1 MRALLAFTGSRG
13 DAQPGILLARALIAR
28 GHEVTLAL
36 APNLVGFATG
46 HGVPA
51 VPFGCDSAAL
61 LRAQRADSRFGSRD
75 PRARWRALLD
85 LQRRGVPESMA
96 DLRELVPGHD
106 VVVAGMA
113 GEEAAAVV
121 AREAGVPLASVHFF
135 PIQPNSVVP
144 VVPARWAERVPGA
157 VHRWGWSVLARA
169 RAAALAP
176 VLPAGEPTARV
187 RFQVP
192 PADESAARVR
202 IQAYD
207 PALFPG
213 LRDEL
218 PGPFTGFPVD
228 VDGFLAA
235 ATDFAQSGGVSGE
248 PADFGA
254 DGDFGS
260 PDNRSGASSPG
271 MRVRPI
277 RRVEETTSATSQPH
291 AATNLRQW
299 LAAGSAPIYVG
310 FGSMDVGDPAEF
322 VAMIRAVCAR
332 RGRRLLLASG
342 WAAITPGIDA
352 EVAVVDHVDH
362 AEVLPRCVA
371 AVHHGG
377 AGTTAAALRAGV
389 PQVICSVQA
398 DQPYWGQALQRL
410 GLAATVP
417 AAALTGS
424 RLDTLLDRI
433 STSEVRRRAAAY
445 AAGFTTDGVER
456 AADAVETL
464 APVTPE
470 LIDAAG
476 RLP

>member
-28 GHEVTLAL
+28 GHRVTLAL
-36 APNLVGFATG
+36 APNLVGFATE

-51 VPFGCDSAAL
+51 VGFGCDSAAL
-61 LRAQRADSRFGSRD
+61 LRAQRTDARFGARN
-75 PRARWRALLD
+75 PWARVRAVLD
-85 LQRRGVPESMA
+85 LQRRGVPEMVA
-96 DLRELVPGHD
+96 DLRELVPGHE

-121 AREAGVPLASVHFF
+121 AREAGVPFAAMHFF
-135 PIQPNSVVP
+135 PIQATTVVP
-144 VVPARWAERVPGA
+144 VVPARWAERIPGV

-176 VLPAGEPTARV
+176 VLPAGEPPV
-187 RFQVP
+187 
-192 PADESAARVR
+192 RVR

-228 VDGFLAA
+228 VDGVLTTPPTADHRCDDLRIDGPHGSAEGSLPSTETIRAA
-235 ATDFAQSGGVSGE
+235 
-248 PADFGA
+248 
-254 DGDFGS
+254 GDS
-260 PDNRSGASSPG
+260 PFDTTVA
-271 MRVRPI
+271 VR
-277 RRVEETTSATSQPH
+277 R
-291 AATNLRQW
+291 W

-310 FGSMDVGDPAEF
+310 FGSMDVGDPVAL
-322 VAMIRAVCAR
+322 VAMLRAVCAR
-332 RGRRLLLASG
+332 RGLRLLLASG
-342 WAAITPGIDA
+342 WAAIPPSLDA
-352 EVAVVDHVDH
+352 EVAVVDQVDH
-362 AEVLPRCVA
+362 AEVLPQCVA

-410 GLAATVP
+410 GLAATAP
-417 AAALTGS
+417 ARTLTAA
-424 RLDTLLDRI
+424 RLGALLDRI
-433 STSEVRRRAAAY
+433 STPDVRRRATDY
-445 AAGFTTDGVER
+445 AATFTTDGVAR
-456 AADAVETL
+456 AADSVEAL
-464 APVTPE
+464 APITSEFVH
-470 LIDAAG
+470 AAG

>member
-36 APNLVGFATG
+36 APNLVGFATE

-51 VPFGCDSAAL
+51 VGFGCDSAAL
-61 LRAQRADSRFGSRD
+61 LRAQRTDPRFGARN
-75 PRARWRALLD
+75 PWARVRAVLD
-85 LQRRGVPESMA
+85 LQQRGVPEMVA

-121 AREAGVPLASVHFF
+121 AREAGLPFAAMHFF
-135 PIQPNSVVP
+135 PIQATTVVP
-144 VVPARWAERVPGA
+144 VVPARWAERIPGV

-176 VLPAGEPTARV
+176 VLPAGEP
-187 RFQVP
+187 QV
-192 PADESAARVR
+192 RVR

-218 PGPFTGFPVD
+218 PGPFTGFPID
-228 VDGFLAA
+228 VDGVLTADR
-235 ATDFAQSGGVSGE
+235 TDTTVA
-248 PADFGA
+248 
-254 DGDFGS
+254 
-260 PDNRSGASSPG
+260 
-271 MRVRPI
+271 VR
-277 RRVEETTSATSQPH
+277 R
-291 AATNLRQW
+291 W
-299 LAAGSAPIYVG
+299 LAVGSAPIYVG
-310 FGSMDVGDPAEF
+310 FGSMDVGDPVAF
-322 VAMIRAVCAR
+322 VAMLRAVCAG

-342 WAAITPGIDA
+342 WAAITPSLDA
-352 EVAVVDHVDH
+352 EVAVVDQVDH
-362 AEVLPRCVA
+362 AEVLPQCVA

-410 GLAATVP
+410 GLAATAP
-417 AAALTGS
+417 AHTLTAA
-424 RLDTLLDRI
+424 RLGALLDRI
-433 STSEVRRRAAAY
+433 STPDVRRRATDY
-445 AAGFTTDGVER
+445 AATFTSDGVAR
-456 AADAVETL
+456 AADTVEAL
-464 APVTPE
+464 APLTSDFVH
-470 LIDAAG
+470 AAG

>member
-36 APNLVGFATG
+36 APNLVGFAVS

-85 LQRRGVPESMA
+85 LQRRGVPESLS

-121 AREAGVPLASVHFF
+121 AREAGVPLAAVHFF
-135 PIQPNSVVP
+135 PIQPNTVVP
-144 VVPARWAERVPGA
+144 VVPARWAERVPGV
-157 VHRWGWSVLARA
+157 VHRWGWSALARA

-176 VLPAGEPTARV
+176 VLPAGEP
-187 RFQVP
+187 
-192 PADESAARVR
+192 AARIR
-202 IQAYD
+202 IQAYN

-218 PGPFTGFPVD
+218 SGPFTGFPVD
-228 VDGFLAA
+228 VDGFLTAA
-235 ATDFAQSGGVSGE
+235 PDSAQSRSVADE
-248 PADFGA
+248 PADYRELG
-254 DGDFGS
+254 
-260 PDNRSGASSPG
+260 
-271 MRVRPI
+271 
-277 RRVEETTSATSQPH
+277 
-291 AATNLRQW
+291 LRQW

-322 VAMIRAVCAR
+322 VAMVRAVCAR

-342 WAAITPGIDA
+342 WADITPGIDA
-352 EVAVVDHVDH
+352 EVAIVEHVDH

-417 AAALTGS
+417 AGALTGP

-433 STSEVRRRAAAY
+433 STPEVRRRAAAY
-445 AAGFTTDGVER
+445 AAGFATDGVER

-464 APVTPE
+464 APVIPE
-470 LIDAAG
+470 LIDAAE